1 MNALSQGVYSV
12 FWAAAT
18 WWMPLLLVLGFWRH
32 FIKHY
37 PVRYTPLFWGLVF
50 PMGMYAV
57 ATRQLN
63 LAMQFNFLDTVAQ
76 IITYAALLSWLIT
89 FYSLLHRTGH
99 WLMQHNKRS
108 PK

>member
-76 IITYAALLSWLIT
+76 IISYAVLFLKIKT
-89 FYSLLHRTGH
+89 FYIMLQWKTLCLIS
-99 WLMQHNKRS
+99 
-108 PK
+108 